1 MKKKKFLYFLIFS
14 NLIIFLTLE
23 LSSNL
28 ALRIFYT
35 PNILDNEKG
44 AYDLQLDINPFTEFD
59 KDIGYHIR
67 RDPFTKKT
75 KAYLVTL
82 ESGNKVPGIISYDLK
97 EGIVRSGRG
106 DILINKW
113 GFRGPYVEKEKPDHI
128 YRIVTLGGSTT
139 AGKYEN
145 EQTYPRMLER
155 ILNDQEKGLNYQVLN
170 FGVWGYNSCDLKT
183 VYKNEVLEFNP
194 DMIIIMSGWNDIEKQ
209 GQKKIKSIDD
219 YCKKNYS
226 VLSNSSL
233 YRLLEFWIKTPWQ
246 EKQSPSGSIENF
258 KNNSI
263 YYLENMRGIIS
274 DAQNRNILVGM
285 VDLPALYTTKISNE
299 TLKKLP
305 HFRHLTID
313 RMNYQLKS
321 GLKMNK
327 LIGQVASQFEN
338 AFHVNHSIS
347 FGTGLKAVFFFDE
360 IHPTG
365 AGNRLLAFNIME
377 KINQLN
383 SKDKKPIKSNHSKSF
398 DKNELETEYLKSIVS
413 SFRIEDLS
421 FTACIVFH
429 GRCTFVPGIDRGE
442 FVASVSEFSLGILL
456 NFPEDLRRPEIYE
469 LIEKSLIKST
479 QLIPHFSPP
488 YWILSQFYY
497 NVGQIEAAK
506 LWNQK
511 ANFINPLMND
521 PLFFESLRGHKTNIK
536 NNKFFKSLPDFRKT
550 FKNKLPYGAYEHF
563 NQLKEPLISKRN
575 PSENIQ
581 IYFDAY
587 YLTPLMVRSIFE
599 NSIQYL
605 ISVKEFE
612 IALELIQ
619 KLKSIKPEYDFRKI
633 FSNYENEINK
643 LKLASA
649 N

>member
-1 MKKKKFLYFLIFS
+1 M
-14 NLIIFLTLE
+14 
-23 LSSNL
+23 
-28 ALRIFYT
+28 
-35 PNILDNEKG
+35 
-44 AYDLQLDINPFTEFD
+44 
-59 KDIGYHIR
+59 
-67 RDPFTKKT
+67 
-75 KAYLVTL
+75 
-82 ESGNKVPGIISYDLK
+82 
-97 EGIVRSGRG
+97 
-106 DILINKW
+106 
-113 GFRGPYVEKEKPDHI
+113 
-128 YRIVTLGGSTT
+128 
-139 AGKYEN
+139 
-145 EQTYPRMLER
+145 
-155 ILNDQEKGLNYQVLN
+155 
-170 FGVWGYNSCDLKT
+170 
-183 VYKNEVLEFNP
+183 
-194 DMIIIMSGWNDIEKQ
+194 
-209 GQKKIKSIDD
+209 
-219 YCKKNYS
+219 
-226 VLSNSSL
+226 
-233 YRLLEFWIKTPWQ
+233 
-246 EKQSPSGSIENF
+246 
-258 KNNSI
+258 
-263 YYLENMRGIIS
+263 
-274 DAQNRNILVGM
+274 
-285 VDLPALYTTKISNE
+285 
-299 TLKKLP
+299 
-305 HFRHLTID
+305 
-313 RMNYQLKS
+313 
-321 GLKMNK
+321 
-327 LIGQVASQFEN
+327 
-338 AFHVNHSIS
+338 
-347 FGTGLKAVFFFDE
+347 
-360 IHPTG
+360 
-365 AGNRLLAFNIME
+365 
-377 KINQLN
+377 
-383 SKDKKPIKSNHSKSF
+383 
-398 DKNELETEYLKSIVS
+398 
-413 SFRIEDLS
+413 
-421 FTACIVFH
+421 
-429 GRCTFVPGIDRGE
+429 PGIDRGE

-479 QLIPHFSPP
+479 QMIPHFSPP